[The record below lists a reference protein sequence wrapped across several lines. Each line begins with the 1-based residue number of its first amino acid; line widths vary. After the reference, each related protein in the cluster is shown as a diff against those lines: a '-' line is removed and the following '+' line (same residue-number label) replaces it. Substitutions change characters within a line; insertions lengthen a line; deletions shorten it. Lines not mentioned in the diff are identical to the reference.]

1 MSQAST
7 VQEETIIFHTS
18 ISNDVFD
25 VVLEEY
31 NFEKYDWVTIFGER
45 RPGRAGGELGIQL
58 GSVSTR
64 REVAS
69 VLVQL
74 QNSRKSKVTSQSDS
88 SLESV
93 HQRVESFSK
102 SEHYKCLFN
111 QDHTK
116 LLIKSQVT

>member
-45 RPGRAGGELGIQL
+45 WPGLAGGELAIQL
-58 GSVSTR
+58 GSVSAR
-64 REVAS
+64 S
-69 VLVQL
+69 
-74 QNSRKSKVTSQSDS
+74 
-88 SLESV
+88 
-93 HQRVESFSK
+93 H
-102 SEHYKCLFN
+102 C
-111 QDHTK
+111 
-116 LLIKSQVT
+116 